1 MTTTYPNRATPANR
15 GVGFTP
21 TAPVTAVAPPYL
33 MAAGVSLGAL
43 ILYILT
49 LAPTTQFWDTSEY
62 IAAAY
67 TLGIPHPP
75 GNPLFVL
82 MAHVWGLIPFVSGY
96 AERINLFA
104 AVTSAVSAGCWF
116 LVGERWL
123 RSFVPAL
130 WPRRLTALAGA
141 IVSATAFTVWNQSVV
156 NEKVYTLSLLSIALI
171 LWLIVRWD
179 DQPAGE
185 AHDHHLLL
193 IIYLLALTA
202 TNHMMGVLVGPVV
215 IIFLY
220 PPLKKQRPVSDAER
234 TIEWSQFFVV
244 TSVWALLMSLG
255 LEHSEIVVVAGVLF
269 VGALVYAV
277 IAGNAT
283 FALAA
288 LAVAV
293 VGLSVYTF
301 LPIRAA
307 FHPAIN
313 EGEPTNWQALWAVL
327 TRQQYGKP
335 SIFDNPTQAPGLANS
350 GHTITLY
357 KDQLVNYLQYFRWQ
371 FGHDWSERVQTVLA
385 GLFAMVGGVG
395 ALRHWRADKRTA
407 LAMTLLVV
415 TFTLALVFYLNFKYG
430 YSLHPEAATAQHEVR
445 ERDYFFICSFA
456 IWGIWVGMGLAACIE
471 WIGEWFRERQPNEMR
486 RWLYG
491 TPLLAVA
498 LIPLFGNR
506 LTASRKGETLA
517 RDFAYDLLQSV
528 EPYGVL
534 VTAGDNDTF
543 PLWYAQEVEG
553 IRRDVTIVNLSL
565 ANTDWYVRQLQRRP
579 VEAFDSTRAPAIYR
593 GRQWPMPAGRLMSF
607 TDEQLAALEQYYIL
621 DQKRVA
627 RLGSLDVT
635 LDPQM
640 LGRPYLE
647 RADVIVLQVI
657 KDQLGK
663 RPIYFSRT
671 VGLYGD
677 QFGFTSRLEGH
688 GFARVLRE
696 HELQQSD
703 SIKGIQSLGFVN
715 VPRTTRLLFDVYHAD
730 AAARPRPRGWVDKPS
745 EGILSLYG
753 LTYYT
758 MAQELQA
765 SQPLLSARAQQIAQ
779 SVFRNTQTTLQ
790 PLPELPAAPRVGPRN
805 R

>member
-1 MTTTYPNRATPANR
+1 MTTTVPNRTTPMSR
-15 GVGFTP
+15 TP
-21 TAPVTAVAPPYL
+21 VHAVPAPFDAVKPPYL
-33 MAAGVSLGAL
+33 MAGCVSLGAL
-43 ILYILT
+43 VLYILT

-82 MAHVWGLIPFVSGY
+82 IAHVFGLLPVAAGY
-96 AERINLFA
+96 AARINLFA
-104 AVTSAVSAGCWF
+104 AVTSALSAGCWF
-116 LVGERWL
+116 LVAERWL
-123 RSFVPAL
+123 RSFVPVL
-130 WPRRLTALAGA
+130 WARRAAALAGT

-215 IIFLY
+215 IILLF
-220 PPLKKQRPVSDAER
+220 PPLKKNRPLSDGER
-234 TIEWSQFFVV
+234 SIEWSQCIVF
-244 TSVWALLMSLG
+244 TAVWGLLLSLG
-255 LEHSEIVVVAGVLF
+255 LAGWEPIAVAGVVF
-269 VGALVYAV
+269 AGALVYA
-277 IAGNAT
+277 IMAGNAS
-283 FALAA
+283 FALAS
-288 LAVAV
+288 LLVAV
-293 VGLSVYTF
+293 VGISVYTY

-307 FHPAIN
+307 FFPPIN
-313 EGEPTNWQALWAVL
+313 EGEPTTWRALWDVIF
-327 TRQQYGKP
+327 RVQYGKP
-335 SIFDNPTQAPGLANS
+335 SIFDNPTQSPGLANT
-350 GHTITLY
+350 GHTLQLY
-357 KDQLVNYLQYFRWQ
+357 WAQLVNYAQYFSWQ
-371 FGHDWSERVQTVLA
+371 FAHDWSDRLQRVLA
-385 GLFAMVGGVG
+385 VVFAFLGIAG
-395 ALRHWRADKRTA
+395 AMRHWRSDRRTA
-407 LAMTLLVV
+407 IAMTFLVF

-430 YSLHPEAATAQHEVR
+430 YSLHSEQGIAAHEVR
-445 ERDYFFICSFA
+445 QRDYFFMVSFA
-456 IWGIWVGMGLAACIE
+456 LWGIWVAIGLAAGLE
-471 WIGEWFRERQPNEMR
+471 WVAEQFRLRQPDAAR

-491 TPLLAVA
+491 TPLLALA
-498 LIPLFGNR
+498 LIPLAGNR

-553 IRRDVTIVNLSL
+553 IRQDVTIVNLSL

-579 VEAFDSTRAPAIYR
+579 LATFDSAHAPAIYR
-593 GRQWPMPAGRLMSF
+593 SKPWPKPEGRLMTL
-607 TDEQLAALEQYYIL
+607 TDAQIDMLEQFYVL
-621 DQKRVA
+621 DQA
-627 RLGSLDVT
+627 RTAKLGSGADTVRVT
-635 LDPQM
+635 MDPQM

-663 RPIYFSRT
+663 RPVYFSRT

-677 QFGFTSRLEGH
+677 QFGFTSHLEGH
-688 GFARVLRE
+688 GFARVLRSKT
-696 HELQQSD
+696 LTPSD
-703 SIKGIQSLGFVN
+703 SIKGVQSLGFVN
-715 VPRTTRLLFDVYHAD
+715 MPRTTQLLFDVYHA
-730 AAARPRPRGWVDKPS
+730 AAAAKARPRGWVDKPS

-758 MAQELQA
+758 MAQELQT
-765 SQPLLSARAQQIAQ
+765 SQSALALRAQETAQ
-779 SVFRNTQTTLQ
+779 AIFRNTETTLQ
-790 PLPELPAAPRVGPRN
+790 PLPERPVR
-805 R
+805 